1 MLLRRWLIAMLLMAG
16 MAMPLQAEESWQ
28 INLKDADI
36 EAFISQVADITG
48 RSFVL
53 DPRVKGKVSVLS
65 SEPMNQEGVYELFLS
80 VLQIHGLAAVPAGDV
95 TLVIQASAD
104 RKSIIAWDKKL
115 QAWVITATPS
125 SKDEK
130 WTATLTEDSTVQGGD
145 TVSQKA
151 AHRHRI
157 HSIAAATPAHR

>member
-1 MLLRRWLIAMLLMAG
+1 MLLRRWLIAVLLMAG

-95 TLVIQASAD
+95 TLVIQQKLFEYRDARWQGPPSLPYEPRLEPGWPD
-104 RKSIIAWDKKL
+104 RY
-115 QAWVITATPS
+115 
-125 SKDEK
+125 
-130 WTATLTEDSTVQGGD
+130 
-145 TVSQKA
+145 
-151 AHRHRI
+151 
-157 HSIAAATPAHR
+157 PARQSFRENICF